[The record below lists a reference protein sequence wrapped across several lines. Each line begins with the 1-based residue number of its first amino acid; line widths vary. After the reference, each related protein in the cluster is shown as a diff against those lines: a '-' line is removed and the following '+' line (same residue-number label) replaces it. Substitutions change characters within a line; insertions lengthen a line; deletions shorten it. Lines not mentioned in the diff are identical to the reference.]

1 MIFGELQKRTQSL
14 LLLFLT
20 SCRTK
25 VILKQQGLVELEERQ
40 GETGAGRVK
49 GRHVKKKQEGMQAA
63 GTYRDKPYSI

>member
-1 MIFGELQKRTQSL
+1 
-14 LLLFLT
+14 
-20 SCRTK
+20 